1 MVDEP
6 VVATVRTYLEAIE
19 RAGVHV
25 SFGVVFG
32 SFAQGAAGQWSDID
46 LVVVSTHFDGP
57 RRREDI
63 ALLWRT
69 AARVDSRIE
78 PIACG
83 EQQWL
88 TDDTSAVIEVARRD
102 GQRISLPEAA

>member
-6 VVATVRTYLEAIE
+6 VIATVRSYLEAIE
-19 RAGVHV
+19 RAGVRV

-32 SFAQGAAGQWSDID
+32 SSARGTSGQWSDID
-46 LVVVSTHFDGP
+46 LVVVSTRFDGP

-83 EQQWL
+83 EQQWV
-88 TDDTSAVIEVARRD
+88 TDDSSAVIEIARRD
-102 GQRISLPEAA
+102 GQRVSLPEAA